1 MNTKTKLSTLWVVVL
16 FNMLFADIFSIM
28 VELTEGGIL
37 DVPGDVKTIM
47 AVAAVMT
54 NVPILMIYFSKSL
67 PYKSNRIANIV
78 AGIFTITYVIG
89 GGSLVPHYVVIG
101 GIEVI
106 FLLIIVTMAL
116 RWEKQID

>member
-116 RWEKQID
+116 RWEKAN